1 MVLIYSRVHDKYKLK
16 FSTLFKAVSIYQ
28 RYLDEDERVPFG
40 LPELHVGVAALF
52 LSMKYE

>member
-16 FSTLFKAVSIYQ
+16 FSTLFKAVGIYR